1 MRFFWLILK
10 RIWRRVRSIADNFM
24 LAANRLRFHLFF
36 KSQPADGEYCNS
48 KRIHLLKEPA
58 EDREHRPY
66 LAIIRCGAN
75 HRLVDDGSQR
85 KFDIALSLYA
95 CPNDQSLLDGC
106 EYSYSGGINKYKAA
120 CQFIDAALLEK
131 FRGFIF
137 LDEDLEITYSH
148 LGQFLDYCW
157 AHGFGLAQPSLTS
170 DSFYSHKHLLNASR
184 SGWRSVGMVE
194 VMCPYF
200 SSDALRVAL
209 NTFDLSYSTW
219 GLDHI
224 WPRLLDLEPV
234 VVDEFTIK
242 HTKPVGGSDSP
253 FYRYMRCIGV
263 SPQRERAKLRKI
275 SDEKVRSIAV
285 MHLRP

>member
-1 MRFFWLILK
+1 VRLFRLILN
-10 RIWRRVRSIADNFM
+10 RIWRRVRSIADSFI

-48 KRIHLLKEPA
+48 KRIHLFKQPA
-58 EDREHRPY
+58 KDRKYRPY

-75 HRLVDDGSQR
+75 HCLVDDGSQR
-85 KFDIALSLYA
+85 KFDIALNFYA
-95 CPNDQSLLDGC
+95 CPNDERSLDGC
-106 EYSYSGGINKYKAA
+106 EYSYSGGANKYKAA
-120 CQFIDAALLEK
+120 LQFIDGALLER

-137 LDEDLEITYSH
+137 LDDDLEMTYSH
-148 LGQFLDYCW
+148 LSQFLEYCE

-184 SGWRSVGMVE
+184 SGWRSVNMVE

-200 SSDALRVAL
+200 SRDALRVAL

-224 WPRLLDLEPV
+224 WPRLLDLEPI

-242 HTKPVGGSDSP
+242 HIKPLGGSDSS

-263 SPQRERAKLRKI
+263 SPQREREKLRKI
-275 SDEKVRSIAV
+275 SDEKVRSMAV
-285 MHLRP
+285 MQLRA